1 MSEVYKPKKQFL
13 LSKHLKAV
21 EIKYCEEF
29 EKIAEILNV
38 LAYHGVQ
45 PELITMKQSP
55 IRTVSNYT
63 IRIITIFY
71 CYIMFMSLHA

>member
-21 EIKYCEEF
+21 EIKYCEDF
-29 EKIAEILNV
+29 GKIDEILNV

-45 PELITMKQSP
+45 PELITIEAKP
-55 IRTVSNYT
+55 YND
-63 IRIITIFY
+63 
-71 CYIMFMSLHA
+71 CK